1 MKTLTSLII
10 YLSCKTNSRLLNLTS
25 VIIYLS
31 SKTNCRLVKLTSVII
46 YLSSK
51 TSSTL
56 LRLTSVIIYLSSKTS
71 SRLVRLT
78 SVIIYLSRKTSP
90 SCSKVDFCYNRSS
103 IRRDLR
109 LWVSGCQEQSKFFIV
124 INGLLSYLYY
134 KSWTW
139 RISYIRLI

>member
-1 MKTLTSLII
+1 MRKFTSLII

-25 VIIYLS
+25 VIINLS
-31 SKTNCRLVKLTSVII
+31 SKTNCRLVNLTSVII

-78 SVIIYLSRKTSP
+78 SVIIYLSSKTSP

-109 LWVSGCQEQSKFFIV
+109 LWVPGRQEQSKFFIV
-124 INGLLSYLYY
+124 INGLLSYLYH
-134 KSWTW
+134 KSWTC